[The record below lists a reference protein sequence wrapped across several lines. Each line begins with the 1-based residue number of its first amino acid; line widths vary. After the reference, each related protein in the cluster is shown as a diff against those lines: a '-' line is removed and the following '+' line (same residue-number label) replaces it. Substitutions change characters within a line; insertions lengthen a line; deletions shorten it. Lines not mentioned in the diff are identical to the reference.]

1 MTVRGPVDP
10 AELGVTLMHEHLFID
25 LRRFHP
31 PHEVRVRTGG
41 RSEPVVTSEDFH
53 ATELATWEADLALAN
68 LRHTADLSPLSD
80 NWVLADEQAAI
91 EEALDAKR
99 HGAATIVD
107 LTSRGLKR
115 DPFAL
120 RRVSEATG
128 LHVVMGCGWYQKVF
142 HPEDMDRRTLEALT
156 EEIVA
161 DVTEGVGDTG
171 VRAGIIG
178 EVGVNGNPITD
189 NEVKS
194 IRASARASRLTGAAL
209 NFHEAGLGRE
219 KLRTLDIAAEEGADL
234 NQVVLSHMDK
244 IATDMELMLEL
255 LARGVYLEFDSGGR
269 TSALAPS
276 VTSQVA
282 EAVLRLIAA
291 GHEDRLLLS
300 QDVCTK
306 INLKRY
312 GGMGY
317 SWVLEHF
324 VPHLRGQGV
333 TAGQI
338 DEIFVQN
345 PRRVLTMVEGHP

>member
-1 MTVRGPVDP
+1 MTVRGPIAP
-10 AELGVTLMHEHLFID
+10 EELGVTLMHEHLFID

-31 PHEVRVRTGG
+31 PREKRVRVQG
-41 RSEPVVTSEDFH
+41 RFEPVLTSEDFP
-53 ATELATWEADLALAN
+53 ATELATWEADLEQAN
-68 LRHTADLSPLSD
+68 LHRTADQGPLAD
-80 NWVLADEQAAI
+80 NWVLADEELAVR
-91 EEALDAKR
+91 EALDAKR
-99 HGAATIVD
+99 HGAKTIVD

-115 DPFAL
+115 DPSAL

-128 LHVVMGCGWYQKVF
+128 LNVVMGCGWYQKVF
-142 HPEDMDRRTLEALT
+142 HPEDMDRRTVEALT

-171 VRAGIIG
+171 VRSGIIG

-194 IRASARASRLTGAAL
+194 IRASARASRQTGAAL

-219 KLRTLDIAAEEGADL
+219 KLRTLDMVADEGVDL
-234 NQVVLSHMDK
+234 SRVVLSHTDK
-244 IATDMELMLEL
+244 IATDTDLMLEL
-255 LARGVYLEFDSGGR
+255 LELGVYLEFDSGGR
-269 TSALAPS
+269 TSALTPS

-282 EAVLRLIAA
+282 EAVPRLIES
-291 GHEDRLLLS
+291 GHGHRILLS

-317 SWVLEHF
+317 SWVLERF
-324 VPHLRGQGV
+324 VPHLREQGV
-333 TAGQI
+333 TEEQL
-338 DEIFVQN
+338 DKIFVEN
-345 PRRVLTMVEGHP
+345 PRRVLTFHEPRL